1 MKKFGKIL
9 AIPLALSLALVVPAV
24 AFATESATPIVSVMA
39 EKPPVNDKKVTICH
53 ATGSETNPFVEIT
66 ISENAV
72 DAHFD
77 SNHQRDED
85 TFGPCAVVVPSA
97 SPSVVP
103 TTPAPSP
110 SEEDGKKVTIC
121 HATGSESNPFVEITI
136 SENAV
141 EAHFRDGHQRG
152 EDVFGPC
159 PTPTPQPSETPGPS
173 DSPNPTEY
181 PKPSESPT
189 ATPTTPAP
197 TVEPSVTPTTPAPT
211 PNAPDCPDLSS
222 VGEFFN
228 KSGGQAVLTVTV
240 NGEVAPFSLIGTGR
254 DTPLPG
260 VYEVDAT
267 AFEFPGVIHLL
278 DLNVGDAV
286 SVNITDGITSDTDS
300 GVVSVNC
307 SVGLNVGLEKFVAPV
322 VPTNP
327 PVPPVT
333 PTETPTAKPSP
344 SESVTPTVPAVPR
357 AATSTVDVLP
367 FTGINLGVATVV
379 ALLLILLGI
388 LGMRA
393 GRLRR

>member
-1 MKKFGKIL
+1 MVSFMALVMALIGTSMG
-9 AIPLALSLALVVPAV
+9 LALANGPGG
-24 AFATESATPIVSVMA
+24 
-39 EKPPVNDKKVTICH
+39 KQDNVTFCH
-53 ATGSETNPFVEIT
+53 ATNSVSNPYVVITTDPDSIVKQGHGEHNGSVFDSSMTNKSSWGDIIPSFQYAEQQTGKPDSETVGVLLTFPGKNLPAGQEILA
-66 ISENAV
+66 NGCNLP
-72 DAHFD
+72 D
-77 SNHQRDED
+77 
-85 TFGPCAVVVPSA
+85 VVA
-97 SPSVVP
+97 SPSP
-103 TTPAPSP
+103 TASISPTPEPTESPRTLPSP
-110 SEEDGKKVTIC
+110 L
-121 HATGSESNPFVEITI
+121 
-136 SENAV
+136 
-141 EAHFRDGHQRG
+141 
-152 EDVFGPC
+152 
-159 PTPTPQPSETPGPS
+159 PTV
-173 DSPNPTEY
+173 
-181 PKPSESPT
+181 
-189 ATPTTPAP
+189 TPTTPAP